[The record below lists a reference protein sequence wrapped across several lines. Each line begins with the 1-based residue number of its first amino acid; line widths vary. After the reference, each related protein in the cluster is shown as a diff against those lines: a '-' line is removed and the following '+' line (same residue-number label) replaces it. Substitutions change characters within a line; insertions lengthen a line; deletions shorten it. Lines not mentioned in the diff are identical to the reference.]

1 MSHVLFFIA
10 ASTCILTSSMCVK
23 SIKLSPGEDQSMA
36 SKPASTLAV
45 VEKQQHNKNREKREK
60 KERYQNVT
68 LAGTPLLVAS
78 HSGNLAGNL
87 LSTSSSQFRGSH
99 SQSGGLFLLED
110 KKAESQNKNGKHHD
124 QPRHLSERTIVTT
137 SDSSSM
143 TSSAASLLSGG
154 CAINLMA
161 ASTENQVITVHH
173 HHHHHF
179 KNNKGKLTTL
189 TTSSPSIP
197 GSNPTFQSALG
208 SKLRPSSIALSMA
221 PLVSPSQIKSTP
233 TVSKTL
239 SSELR
244 NHQVNQNFYVNI
256 NYIHQCLTLNK
267 YLLEQCGFYYGAMN
281 WNQSTELLRNT
292 SEGTFLVRDSS
303 DSRFLYTLSV
313 QRTPEDGPTS
323 VRIHFANGKFYL
335 DADEQIED
343 LMPKFDSVLDLINHY
358 CNLSQNNCA
367 KSHIWID
374 NKGHF
379 YSPICLKKPL
389 KKDVPMLSHVARLAV
404 HQSMKSQDL
413 LPELNLPNQ
422 INNFLV
428 KYPHVM

>member
-1 MSHVLFFIA
+1 M
-10 ASTCILTSSMCVK
+10 CIK
-23 SIKLSPGEDQSMA
+23 SIQLSPGEDQSMA
-36 SKPASTLAV
+36 SKPASDPASTCAV
-45 VEKQQHNKNREKREK
+45 VEKQQHDKNREKREK

-78 HSGNLAGNL
+78 HGSDLAGKL
-87 LSTSSSQFRGSH
+87 LSTSSSQFSGSH

-124 QPRHLSERTIVTT
+124 QLRHLSERTIVKKA

-143 TSSAASLLSGG
+143 TSSTASLLSGG

-179 KNNKGKLTTL
+179 KNNKGKITTL
-189 TTSSPSIP
+189 TTSSPSIS
-197 GSNPTFQSALG
+197 GSHPTFQSALE
-208 SKLRPSSIALSMA
+208 SKVRPSSVALSKA
-221 PLVSPSQIKSTP
+221 PILSPSQIKSTP

-239 SSELR
+239 TSELR

-267 YLLEQCGFYYGAMN
+267 YLLEQCSFYYGAMN
-281 WNQSTELLRNT
+281 WSQSTELLKNT

-343 LMPKFDSVLDLINHY
+343 LMPKFDSVLDLIDYY

-367 KSHIWID
+367 KSHIWVD

-389 KKDVPMLSHVARLAV
+389 KKDVPTLSHVARLAI

-413 LPELNLPNQ
+413 LPELNLPTQ

>member
-1 MSHVLFFIA
+1 
-10 ASTCILTSSMCVK
+10 MCVK

-78 HSGNLAGNL
+78 HGGDLAGNL

-110 KKAESQNKNGKHHD
+110 KKAESQNKNEKHHD
-124 QPRHLSERTIVTT
+124 QPRHLSERTIVTAA

-179 KNNKGKLTTL
+179 ENNKGKITTL

-208 SKLRPSSIALSMA
+208 SKVRPSSVALSKA
-221 PLVSPSQIKSTP
+221 SLLSPSQIKSTP

-281 WNQSTELLRNT
+281 WSQSTELLKNT

-367 KSHIWID
+367 KSHIWVD

-389 KKDVPMLSHVARLAV
+389 KKDVPTLSHVARLAV

>member
-1 MSHVLFFIA
+1 
-10 ASTCILTSSMCVK
+10 MCVK
-23 SIKLSPGEDQSMA
+23 NIKLSPGEDQSMA
-36 SKPASTLAV
+36 SKPASSTLVV

-60 KERYQNVT
+60 KEQYQNVT
-68 LAGTPLLVAS
+68 LAGTPLLAAS
-78 HSGNLAGNL
+78 HGGDHAGNL
-87 LSTSSSQFRGSH
+87 LSTSSSQIRGSH
-99 SQSGGLFLLED
+99 SQSRGLFLLED
-110 KKAESQNKNGKHHD
+110 KKAESQNKNEKPDD
-124 QPRHLSERTIVTT
+124 QPLRHLSECTT
-137 SDSSSM
+137 VSASDSGSM
-143 TSSAASLLSGG
+143 TSSTASLLSGG

-179 KNNKGKLTTL
+179 NSNDGKVTTL
-189 TTSSPSIP
+189 TTSSSSFP
-197 GSNPTFQSALG
+197 GSKPTFQSTLG
-208 SKLRPSSIALSMA
+208 SKVRPSSVALSKA
-221 PLVSPSQIKSTP
+221 PLQLPIQIKSTP

-267 YLLEQCGFYYGAMN
+267 FLLEQCGFYYGAMN
-281 WNQSTELLRNT
+281 WSQSTELLRNT
-292 SEGTFLVRDSS
+292 NEGTFLVRDSS

-323 VRIHFANGKFYL
+323 VRIHFANSKFYL

-343 LMPKFDSVLDLINHY
+343 LMPKFDSILDLINHY

-389 KKDVPMLSHVARLAV
+389 KKDVPTLSHVARLAI

>member
-1 MSHVLFFIA
+1 M
-10 ASTCILTSSMCVK
+10 CIK

-45 VEKQQHNKNREKREK
+45 VEKQQHDKNREKREK

-78 HSGNLAGNL
+78 HGGDLAGSL
-87 LSTSSSQFRGSH
+87 QSTSSSQIKGSH

-124 QPRHLSERTIVTT
+124 QSWHLSERTIVKQA

-143 TSSAASLLSGG
+143 TSSTTSMLSGG

-179 KNNKGKLTTL
+179 KNNKGKITTL

-197 GSNPTFQSALG
+197 VSNPTFQSTLG
-208 SKLRPSSIALSMA
+208 SKVSVALSKA
-221 PLVSPSQIKSTP
+221 PLISPSQIKSTP

-239 SSELR
+239 TSELR

-267 YLLEQCGFYYGAMN
+267 YLLEQCSFYYGAMN
-281 WNQSTELLRNT
+281 WSQSTELLKNT

-303 DSRFLYTLSV
+303 DSRFLFTLSV

-343 LMPKFDSVLDLINHY
+343 LMPKFDSVLDLVNHY
-358 CNLSQNNCA
+358 SNLSQNNCA

-389 KKDVPMLSHVARLAV
+389 KKDVPTLSHVARLAI
-404 HQSMKSQDL
+404 HQSMESQDL
-413 LPELNLPNQ
+413 LPELNLPTQ